1 MAFTLKDIRT
11 GQTHTFSLK
20 EVLKYLGDPVNDEI
34 MIGEDAY
41 RISSFQ
47 ELGGGEGGS
56 VSIDWVILG
65 LTVESNGEASF
76 YFPGVIQDSESVFLT
91 VNNVLYQYGIGQDY
105 HIQDDRLYWH
115 GPFALETTDQ
125 MVLKYPTTIL

>member
-11 GQTHTFSLK
+11 GQIHSFTLQ
-20 EVLKYLGDPVNDEI
+20 EVLKYLGDSVNDEI
-34 MIGEDAY
+34 MIGEEVF

-65 LTVESNGEASF
+65 ITVENNGETSF
-76 YFPGVIQDSESVFLT
+76 YFPGVVQDSESVFLT
-91 VNNVLYQYGIGQDY
+91 INNVLYQYGIGQDY
-105 HIQDDRLYWH
+105 HIQGDRLYWH

-125 MVLKYPTTIL
+125 VILKYPTTIL